1 MDGNKISVIIA
12 DDNKEFC
19 SILND
24 YLLNQ
29 RDIVVTGIA
38 KDGREALTLIE
49 EKQPDLVVLDIMM
62 PELDG
67 IEVLT
72 KLRSERIST
81 PILLLTAKAEVDD
94 RVAGLDA
101 GADDYLAKPFA
112 ISELLARLRAMLRRK
127 GEFQPDILEFKSV
140 TLNKA
145 TYELGYND
153 KYVRLASR
161 EFQMLEMLMKMPG
174 QVIPTDQFMD
184 KIWGWDSEV
193 EVSIVWVYISNLRK
207 KFATIQAPIEIH
219 AIRGVGYCMGAKDD

>member
-1 MDGNKISVIIA
+1 MRLLIA
-12 DDNKEFC
+12 EDD
-19 SILND
+19 
-24 YLLNQ
+24 
-29 RDIVVTGIA
+29 RDISKALVMILEKNNYSVDSVFNGKEAYEYAVSDNYDGI
-38 KDGREALTLIE
+38 I
-49 EKQPDLVVLDIMM
+49 LDIMM

-174 QVIPTDQFMD
+174 QVIPTDQYMD

>member
-1 MDGNKISVIIA
+1 MRFLIA
-12 DDNKEFC
+12 EDD
-19 SILND
+19 
-24 YLLNQ
+24 
-29 RDIVVTGIA
+29 RDISKALVMILEKNNYSVDSVFNGKEAYEYAVSDNYDGI
-38 KDGREALTLIE
+38 I
-49 EKQPDLVVLDIMM
+49 LDIMM

>member
-1 MDGNKISVIIA
+1 MRLLIA
-12 DDNKEFC
+12 EDD
-19 SILND
+19 
-24 YLLNQ
+24 
-29 RDIVVTGIA
+29 RDISKALVMILEKNNYSVDSVFNGKEAYEYAVSDNYDGI
-38 KDGREALTLIE
+38 I
-49 EKQPDLVVLDIMM
+49 LDIMM

-101 GADDYLAKPFA
+101 GADDHLAKPFA

>member
-1 MDGNKISVIIA
+1 MRLLIA
-12 DDNKEFC
+12 EDD
-19 SILND
+19 
-24 YLLNQ
+24 
-29 RDIVVTGIA
+29 RDISKALVMILEKNNYSVDSVFNGKEAYEYAVSDNSDGI
-38 KDGREALTLIE
+38 I
-49 EKQPDLVVLDIMM
+49 LDIMM

>member
-1 MDGNKISVIIA
+1 MRLLIA
-12 DDNKEFC
+12 EDD
-19 SILND
+19 
-24 YLLNQ
+24 
-29 RDIVVTGIA
+29 RDISKALVMILEKNNYSVDSVFNGKEAYEYAASDSYDGI
-38 KDGREALTLIE
+38 I
-49 EKQPDLVVLDIMM
+49 LDIMM

-72 KLRSERIST
+72 KLRNEKIST
-81 PILLLTAKAEVDD
+81 PILLLTAKADVDD

-153 KYVRLASR
+153 KYIRLVGR

-174 QVIPTDQFMD
+174 QVIATDQFMD

-207 KFATIQAPIEIH
+207 KFTIIQAPIEIR
-219 AIRGVGYCMGAKDD
+219 AIRGVGYCMEVKDD

>member
-1 MDGNKISVIIA
+1 MRLLIA
-12 DDNKEFC
+12 EDD
-19 SILND
+19 
-24 YLLNQ
+24 
-29 RDIVVTGIA
+29 RDISKALVMILEKNNYSVDSVFNGKEAYEYAVSDNYDGI
-38 KDGREALTLIE
+38 I
-49 EKQPDLVVLDIMM
+49 LDIMM

-207 KFATIQAPIEIH
+207 KFAIIQAPIEIH

>member
-1 MDGNKISVIIA
+1 MRLLIA
-12 DDNKEFC
+12 EDD
-19 SILND
+19 
-24 YLLNQ
+24 
-29 RDIVVTGIA
+29 RDISKALVMILEKNNYSVDSVFNGKEAYEYAVSDNYDGI
-38 KDGREALTLIE
+38 I
-49 EKQPDLVVLDIMM
+49 LDIMM

-174 QVIPTDQFMD
+174 QVIPTEQFMD
-184 KIWGWDSEV
+184 KIWGCDSEV

>member
-1 MDGNKISVIIA
+1 MRLLIA
-12 DDNKEFC
+12 EDD
-19 SILND
+19 
-24 YLLNQ
+24 
-29 RDIVVTGIA
+29 RDISKALVMILEKNNYSVDSVFNGKEAYEYAVSDNYDGI
-38 KDGREALTLIE
+38 I
-49 EKQPDLVVLDIMM
+49 LDIMM

-101 GADDYLAKPFA
+101 GAVDYLAKPFA

>member
-1 MDGNKISVIIA
+1 MRLLIAEDDREISKALVMILEKNNYSVDSVFNGKEAYEYAVSDNYDGII
-12 DDNKEFC
+12 
-19 SILND
+19 
-24 YLLNQ
+24 
-29 RDIVVTGIA
+29 
-38 KDGREALTLIE
+38 
-49 EKQPDLVVLDIMM
+49 LDIMM

>member
-1 MDGNKISVIIA
+1 MRLLIA
-12 DDNKEFC
+12 EDD
-19 SILND
+19 
-24 YLLNQ
+24 
-29 RDIVVTGIA
+29 RDISKALVMILEKNNYSVDSVFNGKEAYEYAVSDNYDGI
-38 KDGREALTLIE
+38 I
-49 EKQPDLVVLDIMM
+49 LDIMM

-112 ISELLARLRAMLRRK
+112 ISELLDRLRAMLRRK

>member
-1 MDGNKISVIIA
+1 MRLLIA
-12 DDNKEFC
+12 EDD
-19 SILND
+19 
-24 YLLNQ
+24 
-29 RDIVVTGIA
+29 RDISKALVMILEKNNYSVDSVFNGKEAYEYAVSDNYDGI
-38 KDGREALTLIE
+38 I
-49 EKQPDLVVLDIMM
+49 LDIMM

-161 EFQMLEMLMKMPG
+161 EFQMLEMLMEMPG

-219 AIRGVGYCMGAKDD
+219 TIRGVGYCMGAKDD

>member
-1 MDGNKISVIIA
+1 MRLLIA
-12 DDNKEFC
+12 EDD
-19 SILND
+19 
-24 YLLNQ
+24 
-29 RDIVVTGIA
+29 RDISKALVMILEKNNYSVDSVFNGKEAYEYAVSDNYDGI
-38 KDGREALTLIE
+38 I
-49 EKQPDLVVLDIMM
+49 LDIMM

-193 EVSIVWVYISNLRK
+193 EVSIVWVYISNLRQ

>member
-1 MDGNKISVIIA
+1 MILLIA
-12 DDNKEFC
+12 EDD
-19 SILND
+19 
-24 YLLNQ
+24 
-29 RDIVVTGIA
+29 RDISKALVMILEKNNYSVDSVFNGKEAYEYAVSDNYDGI
-38 KDGREALTLIE
+38 I
-49 EKQPDLVVLDIMM
+49 LDIMM

>member
-1 MDGNKISVIIA
+1 MRLLIA
-12 DDNKEFC
+12 EDD
-19 SILND
+19 
-24 YLLNQ
+24 
-29 RDIVVTGIA
+29 RDISKALVMILEKNNYSVDSVFNGKEAYEYAVSDNYDGI
-38 KDGREALTLIE
+38 I
-49 EKQPDLVVLDIMM
+49 LDIMM

-153 KYVRLASR
+153 KYVRLAGR

>member
-1 MDGNKISVIIA
+1 MRLLIA
-12 DDNKEFC
+12 EDD
-19 SILND
+19 
-24 YLLNQ
+24 
-29 RDIVVTGIA
+29 RDISKALVMILEKNNYSVDSVFNGKEAYEYAASDSYDGI
-38 KDGREALTLIE
+38 I
-49 EKQPDLVVLDIMM
+49 LDIMM

-72 KLRSERIST
+72 KLRNEKIST
-81 PILLLTAKAEVDD
+81 PILLLTAKADVDD

-153 KYVRLASR
+153 KYVRLVGR
-161 EFQMLEMLMKMPG
+161 EFQMIEMLMKMPG
-174 QVIPTDQFMD
+174 QVIPTDQFME

-207 KFATIQAPIEIH
+207 KFTIIQAPIEIR
-219 AIRGVGYCMGAKDD
+219 AIRGVGYCMEVKDD

>member
-1 MDGNKISVIIA
+1 MRLLIA
-12 DDNKEFC
+12 EDD
-19 SILND
+19 
-24 YLLNQ
+24 
-29 RDIVVTGIA
+29 RDISKALVMILEKNNYSVDSVFNGKDAYEYAISDNYDGI
-38 KDGREALTLIE
+38 I
-49 EKQPDLVVLDIMM
+49 LDIMM

-67 IEVLT
+67 IEVLS

-127 GEFQPDILEFKSV
+127 GEFQPDILEFKAV

-145 TYELGYND
+145 PYELGYND
-153 KYVRLASR
+153 KYVRLVGR

-207 KFATIQAPIEIH
+207 KFMSIQAPIEIR
-219 AIRGVGYCMGAKDD
+219 AIRGVGYCMEAKDD

>member
-1 MDGNKISVIIA
+1 MNKTLILVVE
-12 DDNKEFC
+12 DDRPIRNLIVTTLKTHDYKYLAAENG
-19 SILND
+19 SSAILEASSHNP
-24 YLLNQ
+24 
-29 RDIVVTGIA
+29 DIVLLDLG
-38 KDGREALTLIE
+38 L
-49 EKQPDLVVLDIMM
+49 PDMEGVEVIKKIRTWSNM
-62 PELDG
+62 P
-67 IEVLT
+67 IIVISA
-72 KLRSERIST
+72 RSEDTDKIE
-81 PILLLTAKAEVDD
+81 A
-94 RVAGLDA
+94 LDA

>member
-1 MDGNKISVIIA
+1 MRLLIA
-12 DDNKEFC
+12 EDD
-19 SILND
+19 
-24 YLLNQ
+24 
-29 RDIVVTGIA
+29 RDISKALVMILEKNNYSVDSVFNGKEAYEYAVSDNYDGI
-38 KDGREALTLIE
+38 I
-49 EKQPDLVVLDIMM
+49 LDIMM

-81 PILLLTAKAEVDD
+81 PILLLIAKAEVDD

>member
-1 MDGNKISVIIA
+1 MRLLIVE
-12 DDNKEFC
+12 DD
-19 SILND
+19 
-24 YLLNQ
+24 
-29 RDIVVTGIA
+29 RDISKALVMILEKNNYSVDSVFNGKEAYEYAVSDNYDGI
-38 KDGREALTLIE
+38 I
-49 EKQPDLVVLDIMM
+49 LDIMM

-174 QVIPTDQFMD
+174 QVIPTEQFMD

>member
-1 MDGNKISVIIA
+1 MRLLIA
-12 DDNKEFC
+12 EDD
-19 SILND
+19 
-24 YLLNQ
+24 
-29 RDIVVTGIA
+29 RDISKALVMILEKNNYSVDSVFNGKEAYEYAVSDNYDGI
-38 KDGREALTLIE
+38 I
-49 EKQPDLVVLDIMM
+49 LDIMM

-112 ISELLARLRAMLRRK
+112 ISELLARLRTMLRRK

>member
-1 MDGNKISVIIA
+1 MRLLIA
-12 DDNKEFC
+12 EDD
-19 SILND
+19 
-24 YLLNQ
+24 
-29 RDIVVTGIA
+29 RDISKALVMILEKNNYSVDSVFNGKEAYEYAVSDNYDGI
-38 KDGREALTLIE
+38 I
-49 EKQPDLVVLDIMM
+49 LDIMM

-140 TLNKA
+140 TLNKS

>member
-1 MDGNKISVIIA
+1 MRLLIA
-12 DDNKEFC
+12 EDD
-19 SILND
+19 
-24 YLLNQ
+24 
-29 RDIVVTGIA
+29 RDISKALVMILEKNNYSVDSVFNGKEAYEYAVSDNYDGI
-38 KDGREALTLIE
+38 I
-49 EKQPDLVVLDIMM
+49 LDIMM

-161 EFQMLEMLMKMPG
+161 EFQML
-174 QVIPTDQFMD
+174 
-184 KIWGWDSEV
+184 
-193 EVSIVWVYISNLRK
+193 
-207 KFATIQAPIEIH
+207 
-219 AIRGVGYCMGAKDD
+219 

>member
-1 MDGNKISVIIA
+1 MRLLIA
-12 DDNKEFC
+12 EDD
-19 SILND
+19 
-24 YLLNQ
+24 
-29 RDIVVTGIA
+29 RDISKALVMILEKNNYSVDSVFNGKEAYEYAVSDNYDGI
-38 KDGREALTLIE
+38 I
-49 EKQPDLVVLDIMM
+49 LDIMM

-174 QVIPTDQFMD
+174 QVIPTYQFMD

>member
-1 MDGNKISVIIA
+1 MRLLIA
-12 DDNKEFC
+12 EDD
-19 SILND
+19 
-24 YLLNQ
+24 
-29 RDIVVTGIA
+29 RDISKALVMILEKNNYSVDSVFNGKEAYEYAVSDNYDGI
-38 KDGREALTLIE
+38 I
-49 EKQPDLVVLDIMM
+49 LDIMM

-127 GEFQPDILEFKSV
+127 GESQPDILEFKSV

-174 QVIPTDQFMD
+174 QVIPTEQFMD

>member
-1 MDGNKISVIIA
+1 MRLLIA
-12 DDNKEFC
+12 EDD
-19 SILND
+19 
-24 YLLNQ
+24 
-29 RDIVVTGIA
+29 RDISKALVMILEKNNYSVDSVFNGKEAYEYAVSDNYDGI
-38 KDGREALTLIE
+38 I
-49 EKQPDLVVLDIMM
+49 LDIMM

-207 KFATIQAPIEIH
+207 KFATIQASIEIH

>member
-1 MDGNKISVIIA
+1 MRLLIA
-12 DDNKEFC
+12 EDD
-19 SILND
+19 
-24 YLLNQ
+24 
-29 RDIVVTGIA
+29 RDISKALVMILEKNNYSVDSVFNGKEAYEYAVSDNYDGI
-38 KDGREALTLIE
+38 I
-49 EKQPDLVVLDIMM
+49 LDIMM

>member
-1 MDGNKISVIIA
+1 MRLLIA
-12 DDNKEFC
+12 EDD
-19 SILND
+19 
-24 YLLNQ
+24 
-29 RDIVVTGIA
+29 RDISKALVMILEKNNYSVDSVFNGKEAYEYAVSDNYDGI
-38 KDGREALTLIE
+38 I
-49 EKQPDLVVLDIMM
+49 LDIMM

-161 EFQMLEMLMKMPG
+161 EFQMLEMLMKMSG

>member
-1 MDGNKISVIIA
+1 MRLLIA
-12 DDNKEFC
+12 EDD
-19 SILND
+19 
-24 YLLNQ
+24 
-29 RDIVVTGIA
+29 RDISKALVMILEKNNYSVDSVFNGKEAYEYAVSDNYDGI
-38 KDGREALTLIE
+38 I
-49 EKQPDLVVLDIMM
+49 LDIMM

-174 QVIPTDQFMD
+174 QVIPTEQFMD
-184 KIWGWDSEV
+184 KIWGWASEV

>member
-1 MDGNKISVIIA
+1 MRLLIA
-12 DDNKEFC
+12 EDD
-19 SILND
+19 
-24 YLLNQ
+24 
-29 RDIVVTGIA
+29 RDISKALVMILEKNNYSVDSVFNGKEAYEYAVSDNYDGI
-38 KDGREALTLIE
+38 I
-49 EKQPDLVVLDIMM
+49 LDIMM

-112 ISELLARLRAMLRRK
+112 RSELLARLRAMLRRK

-174 QVIPTDQFMD
+174 QVIPTEQFMD

>member
-1 MDGNKISVIIA
+1 MRLLIA
-12 DDNKEFC
+12 EDD
-19 SILND
+19 
-24 YLLNQ
+24 
-29 RDIVVTGIA
+29 RDISKALVMILEKNNYSVDSVFNGKEAYEYAVSDNYDGI
-38 KDGREALTLIE
+38 I
-49 EKQPDLVVLDIMM
+49 LDIMM

-207 KFATIQAPIEIH
+207 KFA
-219 AIRGVGYCMGAKDD
+219 

>member
-1 MDGNKISVIIA
+1 MRLLIA
-12 DDNKEFC
+12 EDD
-19 SILND
+19 
-24 YLLNQ
+24 
-29 RDIVVTGIA
+29 RDISKALVMILEKNNYSVDSVFNGKEAYEYAVSDNYDGI
-38 KDGREALTLIE
+38 I
-49 EKQPDLVVLDIMM
+49 LDIMM

-112 ISELLARLRAMLRRK
+112 ISELLARLRAMLIRK